1 MRPEASPPFREPPRP
16 VPLPRGGVL
25 GWRGPPLGFV
35 TRVVPGPPPC
45 GIEAGDREG
54 AQREQSGEWAG
65 GWAGGWA
72 RGVLKNGKGVGGCPW
87 GLEVR
92 VQAQGV

>member
-35 TRVVPGPPPC
+35 THVVPGPPPC

-65 GWAGGWA
+65 GWAGG
-72 RGVLKNGKGVGGCPW
+72 VLKSGKGVGGCPW